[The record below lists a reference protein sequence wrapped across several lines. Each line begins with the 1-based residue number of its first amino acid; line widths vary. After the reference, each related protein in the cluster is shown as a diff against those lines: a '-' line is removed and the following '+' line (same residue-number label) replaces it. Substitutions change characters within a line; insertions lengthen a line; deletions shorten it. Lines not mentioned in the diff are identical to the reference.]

1 MQRAYLSR
9 WYDAATMAA
18 GPVDLPPPNTAA
30 EAKSS
35 PQTGLL
41 SQTASFATS
50 QLAALTAFFGAIAAA
65 YLSFQK
71 LQSGLGLSVP
81 LCVALVTI
89 LLALLFFSHTLP
101 TLLERRRKNRLAGL
115 LWSRQEFSACGLGS
129 AKAGSG
135 RRQGHPAAR

>member
-18 GPVDLPPPNTAA
+18 GPVDLPPQNTAA

-81 LCVALVTI
+81 LCVALVTL
-89 LLALLFFSHTLP
+89 LLALVVFLTHSSH
-101 TLLERRRKNRLAGL
+101 A
-115 LWSRQEFSACGLGS
+115 S
-129 AKAGSG
+129 
-135 RRQGHPAAR
+135 